1 MVAEEAWAED
11 LTLGPIKFTDIPI
24 GEPDDADLVPGAEFQ
39 AALGIAALR
48 RLDLIV
54 DGPHYIAYLRP
65 RQSSAPPYSHNRAGA
80 VFLPPDFQ
88 RTNLFARVLEGSPA
102 YRTGIRDG
110 DEVLKVNGKDVPD
123 WRTYGDSMESCCESP
138 AGTELRFTLKRG
150 ETNFETTV
158 VLHELLGPQR

>member
-1 MVAEEAWAED
+1 MEEKRFPVTHSDEEWRKL
-11 LTLGPIKFTDIPI
+11 LTPEQYDILR
-24 GEPDDADLVPGAEFQ
+24 GHGTALDFAGDA
-39 AALGIAALR
+39 
-48 RLDLIV
+48 RLHGML
-54 DGPHYIAYLRP
+54 A
-65 RQSSAPPYSHNRAGA
+65 
-80 VFLPPDFQ
+80 

-102 YRTGIRDG
+102 YRAGIRDG